1 MYLGEAPQTG
11 GQPGAQP
18 AAWHQP
24 RQGGASRVSRAC
36 GRVHQQRRRLAG
48 SCWRSPLCHGLEAAL
63 PAPATA
69 VWAGP
74 QALNPSSSGWLS
86 GWLPR
91 LGEEPEAA
99 SVLVQPQL
107 KHRHATWKRTHSVL
121 LGLCPQPSWLCM
133 CVCVSDCQEIKG
145 IHSLTMTGQTLR

>member
-1 MYLGEAPQTG
+1 MSAEHVAESINKG
-11 GQPGAQP
+11 GGWQAR
-18 AAWHQP
+18 A
-24 RQGGASRVSRAC
+24 GGALCAMDWRLPSLL
-36 GRVHQQRRRLAG
+36 QQ
-48 SCWRSPLCHGLEAAL
+48 PLSGL
-63 PAPATA
+63 
-69 VWAGP
+69 GP